1 MSELSSSVTWDP
13 VVSLNLMT
21 ATSRNFV
28 DVEQRFA
35 AWVKTQE
42 IGPLDAKTGWI
53 EITPPMAERWLQRN
67 AKNRKANFATIE
79 GYAIQIVNG
88 QWKRTGQPIIFTD
101 AGMLLDGQHRLWA
114 IYLSSRSAWSYVL
127 TDVPHEE
134 DLFAFV
140 DNSRPRTAADALHIV
155 GVNGLA
161 NRLTAIVKNIAWR
174 WDQGLMRIRGAVPM
188 PKPSNRE
195 VMGYVQEHPDL
206 LRAVKLLETNHKTAV
221 RRLDDP
227 VVAGFL
233 AWKIIELHGEDAL
246 DRFMNGLIA
255 KESSESDPLGLLQ
268 RRLERHERA
277 KTASRRS
284 SAAKDRLTQTDI
296 LAISIKAFNG
306 MIRGQPMRPSG
317 LNLVLDENFPT
328 LVEPMLEAE
337 AAE

>member
-1 MSELSSSVTWDP
+1 
-13 VVSLNLMT
+13 MT
-21 ATSRNFV
+21 ATARNFV
-28 DVEQRFA
+28 DAEQRFA
-35 AWVKTQE
+35 AWAKNQE
-42 IGPLDAKTGWI
+42 RVPLAAETGWI
-53 EITPPMAERWLQRN
+53 EITPQIAERWLTRN
-67 AKNRKANFATIE
+67 ARNRKANFATIE
-79 GYAIQIVNG
+79 AYAIQIVND

-114 IYLSSRSAWSYVL
+114 IYLTGHPAWSYVL

-161 NRLTAIVKNIAWR
+161 NRLTAIVRNIAWR
-174 WDQGLMRIRGAVPM
+174 WDQGLMRIRGAAPM

-195 VMGYVQEHPDL
+195 VMGYVQEHPEL
-206 LRAVKLLETNHKTAV
+206 LRAVKLMEANHKTAAK
-221 RRLDDP
+221 RLDDP

-233 AWKIIELHGEDAL
+233 AWKIVELHGDDAL
-246 DRFMNGLIA
+246 DRFMSGLIA
-255 KESSESDPLGLLQ
+255 KDLSDSDPLALLQ

-284 SAAKDRLTQTDI
+284 SAARDRLTQTDI
-296 LAISIKAFNG
+296 LAVSIKAFNG